1 MNTEKRTITA
11 YYPAKKFPSVSVTG
25 TRCDQ
30 MCEHCK
36 AYHLRNMAP
45 IQKPDELNDLA
56 QSLIESG
63 GEGILIS
70 GGCDINGTVPLM
82 GHIGIISK
90 ISDRL
95 CVNVHPGFI
104 TRNEAEEMVRAGV
117 SYFSVDVH
125 QNEGEIRSILHL
137 EHTAEDYARL
147 IDDIQSAGGKVVP
160 HITVG
165 FGFDD
170 LIRSGQLL
178 VRKGIKEVVLLSM
191 VPTPGTDIEDSVI
204 TEDAVMEAVRI
215 LSDMG
220 LEITLGCMRDRSLR
234 GLEIRCVEA
243 GIVRIANPSLETLKW
258 AEGAGYSVMIKNTC
272 CCVN

>member
-1 MNTEKRTITA
+1 MNTENCTITA

-36 AYHLRNMAP
+36 GYHLRDMIP
-45 IQKPDELNDLA
+45 VGTSEELNLLA
-56 QSLIESG
+56 QSLIDADG
-63 GEGILIS
+63 TGMLIS
-70 GGCDINGTVPLM
+70 GGCDINGTVPVM
-82 GHIGIISK
+82 SHVRAISK

-95 CVNVHPGFI
+95 CINVHTGFI
-104 TRNEAEEMVRAGV
+104 KRDEAEELVRAGV
-117 SYFSVDVH
+117 SYFSVDIH

-137 EHTAEDYARL
+137 EHTADDYARL
-147 IDDIQSAGGKVVP
+147 IDDIRSAGGKVVP

-170 LIRSGQLL
+170 LLRSGQLL
-178 VRKGIKEVVLLSM
+178 VKKGIGEVVLLSM
-191 VPTPGTDIEDSVI
+191 MPTPGTEIEESI
-204 TEDAVMEAVRI
+204 LTEAAVLEAAKI

-220 LEITLGCMRDRSLR
+220 LKVILGCMRDRSLR
-234 GLEIRCVEA
+234 GLEIKCIEA
-243 GIVRIANPSLETLKW
+243 GIRRIANPSSDTLRW
-258 AEGAGYSVMIKNTC
+258 AEEKGFKIISKNVC